1 MSYIE
6 LKKFGNK
13 IREKYIEEKLQ
24 DILKNTDFSEEEV
37 HNINLLLDNDEE
49 KIDKLLKFIEK
60 NQTRN
65 DIYYYV
71 MKLAGIDNQKI
82 VIEAN

>member
-1 MSYIE
+1 M
-6 LKKFGNK
+6 
-13 IREKYIEEKLQ
+13 EEKLY
-24 DILKNTDFSEEEV
+24 DILKNSDFSKEEA
-37 HNINLLLDNDEE
+37 HNIILLLDNDEE
-49 KIDKLLKFIEK
+49 KINKLMEFIEK
-60 NQTRN
+60 NQIRN